1 MCVEITSCPLP
12 QHVRVVIKFD
22 SWYCA
27 RMEKQKTKWEKE
39 IGYREKVYYCRKGSI
54 RDLGKAI

>member
-22 SWYCA
+22 SWYCT
-27 RMEKQKTKWEKE
+27 MNGETKDKMGNRDW
-39 IGYREKVYYCRKGSI
+39 IQRKGLLLWK
-54 RDLGKAI
+54 REYKRFG